1 MTPETPDVEIPVEH
15 RFVKVNGLQLHV
27 VEAGPEDGPLI
38 VLLHGFP
45 EFWYGWRKQIA
56 PLAEAGFRVMVP
68 DQRGYNRS
76 DKPEGVDAYRME
88 RLAGDVVALIQGTGK
103 LRAVLVGHDWGAA
116 VAWWV
121 ALTSPEVVERLV
133 ILNVPH
139 PKVMRETLQQSW
151 SQRFKS
157 WYILFFQV
165 PWFPEL
171 LLSWGNYHGLSNALQ
186 SSSREGTFSREDLL
200 RYRKAWGRKGV
211 LTAMLNWYRG
221 VRLAWG
227 QEIPHDGVI
236 SVETLMIWGDRDRFL
251 GSEMA
256 EPSIRLCPKGRLV
269 HIQEATHWVQHEEA
283 ERVNDLILS
292 FVRSADCV

>member
-1 MTPETPDVEIPVEH
+1 
-15 RFVKVNGLQLHV
+15 
-27 VEAGPEDGPLI
+27 
-38 VLLHGFP
+38 
-45 EFWYGWRKQIA
+45 
-56 PLAEAGFRVMVP
+56 MVP

-88 RLAGDVVALIQGTGK
+88 RLAGDVVALIQETGK

-121 ALTSPEVVERLV
+121 ALTHPEVVERLV
-133 ILNVPH
+133 IMNVPH

-151 SQRFKS
+151 SQRLKS
-157 WYILFFQV
+157 WYILFFQL
-165 PWFPEL
+165 PWLPEVL
-171 LLSWGNYHGLSNALQ
+171 LRMGNYRGLANALQ

-200 RYRKAWGRKGV
+200 RYRKAWGRKGG

-227 QEIPHDGVI
+227 QEIPHHGII
-236 SVETLMIWGDRDRFL
+236 SVETFMIWGDQDRFL
-251 GSEMA
+251 GQEMA
-256 EPSIRLCPKGRLV
+256 EPSIQLCSNGRLV
-269 HIQEATHWVQHEEA
+269 HFPDATHWIQHEEA

-292 FVRSADCV
+292 FVRSADRL